1 MKNKGDK
8 VCKKIEE
15 KRIAKQKNI
24 EKEILK
30 TERDNFNKSIRVL
43 GYLNL
48 LN

>member
-15 KRIAKQKNI
+15 KRIVKQKNI

-43 GYLNL
+43 DYLNL